1 MELELTE
8 RSQELL
14 NLLMSIPPQFEAAKA
29 YLDTNLLSANE
40 VTRVANIY
48 ADKCCWD
55 YDEYLHETWPDI
67 DALSNMPIP
76 QGIVPGIP
84 SAYIYD
90 VVALL
95 LKYGLDPNAVYQ
107 AGGETYNI
115 MRLVLFIDNEYIAAD
130 TMRLLLDHGGDP
142 NLRTGI
148 ETVFECI
155 DEDIWF
161 GAIEQEIRWRY
172 DAWVHVWMVLLAYG
186 GEIPGK
192 GPMVETFREYG
203 NYMTDEKFDLKKLRD
218 HREYYFGLTKDN
230 YEYVLHIFDKRT
242 FGEVA
247 RM

>member
-1 MELELTE
+1 MARTVTVKGAG
-8 RSQELL
+8 RAKVK
-14 NLLMSIPPQFEAAKA
+14 PAEAGVSWQILRK
-29 YLDTNLLSANE
+29 S
-40 VTRVANIY
+40 
-48 ADKCCWD
+48 
-55 YDEYLHETWPDI
+55 
-67 DALSNMPIP
+67 
-76 QGIVPGIP
+76 
-84 SAYIYD
+84 
-90 VVALL
+90 
-95 LKYGLDPNAVYQ
+95 
-107 AGGETYNI
+107 YNI
-115 MRLVLFIDNEYIAAD
+115 
-130 TMRLLLDHGGDP
+130 
-142 NLRTGI
+142 GI

-247 RM
+247 RMWSARMLF